1 MPEYSDVIYTP
12 KIAYVASL
20 NVDNSYGTPQLVEYL
35 QKFDFEF
42 ESDTDEIMS
51 GGQIV
56 ETLSIP
62 KKGTGTISMAALN
75 FSTLAI
81 LAGLSE
87 TPLGTTP
94 NRYNT
99 IDVLTGGEGMP
110 YFGIIAEF
118 ASTLGGNLL
127 AGFPKAQLSTVPGFT
142 VDQNK
147 FRIGEAE
154 IYMVSPSQTI
164 RKNGRLRKFETAS
177 AIPTTAEAFEA
188 FFDGLFD

>member
-1 MPEYSDVIYTP
+1 MPQYSEVYFTP
-12 KIAYVASL
+12 KIAYVAAL
-20 NVDNSYGTPQLVEYL
+20 QVDNTYGTPQLVEYL
-35 QKFDFEF
+35 QKFEFEF

-62 KKGTGTISMAALN
+62 KRATGTISMAAMNYSAL
-75 FSTLAI
+75 SI
-81 LAGLSE
+81 LSGYAE
-87 TPLGTTP
+87 DPQGTTP

-99 IDVLTGGEGMP
+99 IDVVTGGEGMP
-110 YFGIIAEF
+110 YFGIIAEY

-147 FRIGEAE
+147 FRIGETE
-154 IYMVSPSQTI
+154 IYMVSPSQII
-164 RKNGRLRKFETAS
+164 RKCARLRKFETAS
-177 AIPTTAEAFEA
+177 PIPTTAEGFEA
-188 FFDGLFD
+188 FFASLFD